1 VIEGGNSEP
10 MGEINLD
17 NLSKTMRKGL
27 SVIRRRQNP
36 DVWPFNSVARDEA
49 HTQKYYYPPQKYP
62 GPGHYRPDISK
73 VVQKYLEVKFHSGDP
88 HVAREKI
95 ERKPKCVIAEL

>member
-49 HTQKYYYPPQKYP
+49 HTQKYYYPP
-62 GPGHYRPDISK
+62 
-73 VVQKYLEVKFHSGDP
+73 
-88 HVAREKI
+88 
-95 ERKPKCVIAEL
+95 